1 MKDLYIVVGENL
13 AQSGMLGF
21 FMALVG
27 KLINIMGKA
36 LTRGEIIV

>member
-1 MKDLYIVVGENL
+1 MTDIYFITGQTL
-13 AQSGMLGF
+13 AQAGLLGF
-21 FMALVG
+21 FMALLG

>member
-1 MKDLYIVVGENL
+1 MSDIYLIVGETL
-13 AQSGMLGF
+13 GQAGMLGF

-27 KLINIMGKA
+27 KLINIIGKA

>member
-1 MKDLYIVVGENL
+1 MTDIYLITGETL
-13 AQSGMLGF
+13 AQAGMLGF

>member
-1 MKDLYIVVGENL
+1 MEDIYLVVGQSL

>member
-1 MKDLYIVVGENL
+1 MNELYIVVGESL

-21 FMALVG
+21 FMALIG
-27 KLINIMGKA
+27 KLINIVGKA